1 MQVVF
6 VCVYVC
12 DFSLFFFFFFNS
24 ARPLLLDTA
33 RPFRPRP
40 SKRLILLGACHREA
54 IINTR
59 DCTPSVSDRT
69 YHRPVARSHWRK
81 SAAKIHARHHHRLL
95 NTNKVMSANNNA
107 STPLQMLLQGHH
119 AHLLVLGCKRPAGQA
134 YPLQAWC
141 INRLEQS
148 SSRGT
153 PWMLHL
159 TLETESSRRL
169 YAKNVRSRSK
179 LKRRRRIISAWW
191 VSRGWR
197 FLHAIYH
204 VLTSV

>member
-12 DFSLFFFFFFNS
+12 DLTLFFFFFFGFTS

-40 SKRLILLGACHREA
+40 SKRLILPGACHREA

-59 DCTPSVSDRT
+59 DCTPSVSDRK

-81 SAAKIHARHHHRLL
+81 SATKIHARHHHRLQ

-107 STPLQMLLQGHH
+107 PYKCFCRATTLTSSF
-119 AHLLVLGCKRPAGQA
+119 LGA
-134 YPLQAWC
+134 
-141 INRLEQS
+141 
-148 SSRGT
+148 
-153 PWMLHL
+153 
-159 TLETESSRRL
+159 
-169 YAKNVRSRSK
+169 NVRLAR
-179 LKRRRRIISAWW
+179 
-191 VSRGWR
+191 
-197 FLHAIYH
+197 
-204 VLTSV
+204 LTRCKPGASTDLNNHHRVAHHGCFI